1 MNSGDKASAQKI
13 LEIIFNREIEQ
24 HNLNA
29 PNLLGLAEI
38 RLDRN
43 DLPGALTLLRRM
55 TLVVGEPFQ
64 NHEASAA
71 LLERKGHSAE
81 AAQFRSELVKAV
93 PWDLE
98 AKERLAES
106 QASAGGDISV
116 GLKAL
121 TDVAS
126 AQLATYSARS
136 RAAKSFARLRGT
148 AEAVFKAGSG
158 ELDLLSLKQLPDPL
172 TAEKPF

>member
-43 DLPGALTLLRRM
+43 DLPGAMTLLRRM

-64 NHEASAA
+64 NHEAAAA
-71 LLERKGHSAE
+71 LLEKKGHSAE
-81 AAQFRSELVKAV
+81 AAQFRAELVQAV
-93 PWDLE
+93 PWDTE

-106 QASAGGDISV
+106 QASSADPS
-116 GLKAL
+116 GLRSLAV
-121 TDVAS
+121 VA
-126 AQLATYSARS
+126 
-136 RAAKSFARLRGT
+136 
-148 AEAVFKAGSG
+148 
-158 ELDLLSLKQLPDPL
+158 
-172 TAEKPF
+172 